1 MGATRSR
8 LICHSLAAAA
18 VSWEAGL
25 EAFGLRPAKY
35 VPVTLSGL
43 RERVAAAGGVLDAG
57 PLQPGGCRL
66 RVWLPPDGG
75 TR

>member
-1 MGATRSR
+1 MTHRSVSSAPSPAFGNCREKLGSSTRFAVGATRSR

-35 VPVTLSGL
+35 VPVTPSTSGEEA
-43 RERVAAAGGVLDAG
+43 R
-57 PLQPGGCRL
+57 
-66 RVWLPPDGG
+66 
-75 TR
+75 